1 MGDDRLNHLGV
12 LSIESRRAKTL
23 DINEFLKLSASV
35 TKTGELFL
43 RYDRLNCYFSYCFF
57 SPVHY
62 KDLPVTPVR
71 FSSPVYYKDL
81 PVTLAILLCLRIVT
95 CTPCG
100 PTVAPAFK
108 KS

>member
-1 MGDDRLNHLGV
+1 MNFSNV
-12 LSIESRRAKTL
+12 
-23 DINEFLKLSASV
+23 SASV
-35 TKTGELFL
+35 TKTGELLL

-81 PVTLAILLCLRIVT
+81 PVTLAILLCLKIVT
-95 CTPCG
+95 LTFVLSAYWP
-100 PTVAPAFK
+100 VLI
-108 KS
+108 SVYHQ